1 MRWIRQ
7 FGNNIKEAFQGIARN
22 KGMSLLSVISIM
34 AVLVLF
40 GVVVLLVLNMTGI
53 VNETEKKVDKV
64 VVYLTDDASEE
75 AIQDIISKAE
85 STGYVKDVSFTSKE
99 QAWEDFSKNMELS
112 NDAYFLEGMEENP
125 LPASLTLQLSNIK
138 QAKAVANTLQ
148 SMPGVYQV
156 DYLNELIGK
165 IVQVNDW
172 VRILGVVIVAILL
185 IIAIVLIHNTI
196 KSTIANRSQE
206 IQIMKYIGASN
217 GYIRRPLLIEGLVFG
232 VVAGALALVL
242 VYLGYKGMFGMFD
255 ERLNVLMGL
264 KLIRPEDMLQDM
276 AIMFLCIGVGVGLIG
291 SSLSLK
297 RFLNV

>member
-64 VVYLTDDASEE
+64 VVYLNDDANEDSIR
-75 AIQDIISKAE
+75 AIIKKAE
-85 STGYVKDVSFTSKE
+85 GTGYVKDVSYTSKE
-99 QAWEDFSKNMELS
+99 QAWQDFSKNMELT

-125 LPASLTLQLSNIK
+125 LPASVTLQLSNIK
-138 QAKAVANTLQ
+138 QAKTVANTLQ
-148 SMPGVYQV
+148 GIPGVYQV

-165 IVQVNDW
+165 IVQINDW
-172 VRILGVVIVAILL
+172 VRILGVAVVAILL

-206 IQIMKYIGASN
+206 IQIMKYIGASD
-217 GYIRRPLLIEGLVFG
+217 GYIRRPLLIEGMFFG

-242 VYLGYKGMFGMFD
+242 VYLGYKGMFGLFD
-255 ERLNVLMGL
+255 EKLNVLMGL
-264 KLIRPEDMLQDM
+264 RLIRPTDMLKDM

-297 RFLNV
+297 RFLDV

>member
-1 MRWIRQ
+1 MRWFRQ
-7 FGNNIKEAFQGIARN
+7 FANNIKEAFQGIARN

-64 VVYLTDDASEE
+64 VVYLNDDANEDSIR
-75 AIQDIISKAE
+75 AIIKKAE
-85 STGYVKDVSFTSKE
+85 GTGYVKDVSYTTKA
-99 QAWEDFSKNMELS
+99 QAWQEFSKNMELT

-125 LPASLTLQLSNIK
+125 LPASVTLQLSNIK
-138 QAKAVANTLQ
+138 QAKTVANTLQ
-148 SMPGVYQV
+148 GMPGVYQV

-165 IVQVNDW
+165 IVQINDW
-172 VRILGVVIVAILL
+172 VRILGVAVVAILL

-206 IQIMKYIGASN
+206 IQIMKYIGASD
-217 GYIRRPLLIEGLVFG
+217 GYIRRPLLIEGMFFG

-242 VYLGYKGMFGMFD
+242 VYLGYKGMFGLFD
-255 ERLNVLMGL
+255 EKLNVLMGL
-264 KLIRPEDMLQDM
+264 RLIRPTDMLKDM

-297 RFLNV
+297 RFLDV

>member
-1 MRWIRQ
+1 MRWFRQ
-7 FGNNIKEAFQGIARN
+7 FANNIKEAFQGIARN

-99 QAWEDFSKNMELS
+99 QAWDDFSKNMELS

-148 SMPGVYQV
+148 NMPGVYQV

>member
-64 VVYLTDDASEE
+64 VVYLNDDANEDSIR
-75 AIQDIISKAE
+75 AIIKKAE
-85 STGYVKDVSFTSKE
+85 GTGYVKDVSYTSKE
-99 QAWEDFSKNMELS
+99 QAWQDFSKNMELT

-125 LPASLTLQLSNIK
+125 LPASIILQLSNIK
-138 QAKAVANTLQ
+138 QAKTVANTLQ
-148 SMPGVYQV
+148 GMPGVYQV

-165 IVQVNDW
+165 IVQINDW
-172 VRILGVVIVAILL
+172 VRILGVAVVAILL

-206 IQIMKYIGASN
+206 IQIMKYIGASD
-217 GYIRRPLLIEGLVFG
+217 GYIRRPLLIEGMFFG

-242 VYLGYKGMFGMFD
+242 VYLGYKGMFGLFD
-255 ERLNVLMGL
+255 EKLNVLMGL
-264 KLIRPEDMLQDM
+264 RLIRPSDMLKDM

-297 RFLNV
+297 RFLDV

>member
-40 GVVVLLVLNMTGI
+40 GVVVLLILNMTGI

-64 VVYLTDDASEE
+64 VVYLNDDANEDSVR
-75 AIQDIISKAE
+75 AIIKKAE
-85 STGYVKDVSFTSKE
+85 GTGYVEDVSYTSKE
-99 QAWEDFSKNMELS
+99 QAWQDFSKNMELT

-125 LPASLTLQLSNIK
+125 LPASITLQLSNIK
-138 QAKAVANTLQ
+138 QAKTVANTLQ
-148 SMPGVYQV
+148 GMPGVYQV

-172 VRILGVVIVAILL
+172 VRILGVAVVAILL
-185 IIAIVLIHNTI
+185 IIAVVLIHNTI

-206 IQIMKYIGASN
+206 IQIMKYIGASD
-217 GYIRRPLLIEGLVFG
+217 GYIRRPLLIEGMVFG
-232 VVAGALALVL
+232 IVAGALALVL
-242 VYLGYKGMFGMFD
+242 VYLGYKAMFGLFD

-264 KLIRPEDMLQDM
+264 RLIRPKDMLKDM

-297 RFLNV
+297 RFLDV

>member
-64 VVYLTDDASEE
+64 VVYLNDDANEDSIR
-75 AIQDIISKAE
+75 AIIKKAE
-85 STGYVKDVSFTSKE
+85 GTGYVKDVSYTSKE
-99 QAWEDFSKNMELS
+99 QAWQDFSKNMELT

-125 LPASLTLQLSNIK
+125 LPASITLQLSNIK
-138 QAKAVANTLQ
+138 QAKTVANTLQ
-148 SMPGVYQV
+148 GMPGVYQV

-165 IVQVNDW
+165 IVQINDW
-172 VRILGVVIVAILL
+172 VRILGVAVVAILL

-196 KSTIANRSQE
+196 KSTLANRSQE

-217 GYIRRPLLIEGLVFG
+217 GYIRRPLLIEGMVFG

-242 VYLGYKGMFGMFD
+242 VYLGYKGMFGLFD

-264 KLIRPEDMLQDM
+264 RLIRPTDMLKDM

-297 RFLNV
+297 RFLDV

>member
-1 MRWIRQ
+1 MRWFRQ
-7 FGNNIKEAFQGIARN
+7 FANNIKEAFQGIARN

-85 STGYVKDVSFTSKE
+85 STGYVKDVSFTSKD

-148 SMPGVYQV
+148 NMPGVYQV

-242 VYLGYKGMFGMFD
+242 VYVGYKGMFGMFD
-255 ERLNVLMGL
+255 EKLNVLMGL

>member
-64 VVYLTDDASEE
+64 VVYLNDNANEDSIR
-75 AIQDIISKAE
+75 AIIKKAE
-85 STGYVKDVSFTSKE
+85 GTGYVKDVSYTSKE
-99 QAWEDFSKNMELS
+99 QAWQDFSKNMELT

-125 LPASLTLQLSNIK
+125 LPASITLQLSNIK
-138 QAKAVANTLQ
+138 QAKTVANTLQ
-148 SMPGVYQV
+148 GMPGVYQV

-165 IVQVNDW
+165 IVQINDW
-172 VRILGVVIVAILL
+172 VRILGVAVVAILL

-206 IQIMKYIGASN
+206 IQIMKYIGASD
-217 GYIRRPLLIEGLVFG
+217 GYIRRPLLIEGMFFG

-242 VYLGYKGMFGMFD
+242 VYLGYKGMFGLFD
-255 ERLNVLMGL
+255 EKLNVLMGL
-264 KLIRPEDMLQDM
+264 RLIRPTDMLKDM

-297 RFLNV
+297 RFLDV

>member
-85 STGYVKDVSFTSKE
+85 STGYVKDVSFTSKD

-148 SMPGVYQV
+148 NMPGVYQV

-255 ERLNVLMGL
+255 EKLNVLMGL

>member
-1 MRWIRQ
+1 MRWFRQ
-7 FGNNIKEAFQGIARN
+7 FANNIKEAFQGIARN

-64 VVYLTDDASEE
+64 VVYLNDDANEDSIR
-75 AIQDIISKAE
+75 AIIKKAE
-85 STGYVKDVSFTSKE
+85 GTGYVKDVSYTSKE
-99 QAWEDFSKNMELS
+99 QAWQDFSKNMELT

-125 LPASLTLQLSNIK
+125 LPASVTLQLSNIK
-138 QAKAVANTLQ
+138 QAKTVANTLQ
-148 SMPGVYQV
+148 GMPGVYQV

-165 IVQVNDW
+165 IVQINDW
-172 VRILGVVIVAILL
+172 VRILGVAVVAILL

-206 IQIMKYIGASN
+206 IQIMKYIGASD
-217 GYIRRPLLIEGLVFG
+217 GYIRRPLLIEGMFFG

-242 VYLGYKGMFGMFD
+242 VYLGYKGMFGLFD
-255 ERLNVLMGL
+255 EKLNVLMGL
-264 KLIRPEDMLQDM
+264 RLIRPTDMLKDM

-297 RFLNV
+297 RFLDV

>member
-22 KGMSLLSVISIM
+22 KGMSHLSVISIM

-64 VVYLTDDASEE
+64 VVYLNDDANEDSIR
-75 AIQDIISKAE
+75 AIIKKAE
-85 STGYVKDVSFTSKE
+85 GTGYVKDVSYTTKA
-99 QAWEDFSKNMELS
+99 QAWQEFSKNMELT

-125 LPASLTLQLSNIK
+125 LPASVTLQLSNIK
-138 QAKAVANTLQ
+138 QAKTVANTLQ
-148 SMPGVYQV
+148 GMPGVYQV

-165 IVQVNDW
+165 IVQINDW
-172 VRILGVVIVAILL
+172 VRILGVAVVAILL

-206 IQIMKYIGASN
+206 IQIMKYIGASD
-217 GYIRRPLLIEGLVFG
+217 GYIRRPLLIEGMFFG

-242 VYLGYKGMFGMFD
+242 VYLGYKGMFGLFD
-255 ERLNVLMGL
+255 EKLNVLMGL
-264 KLIRPEDMLQDM
+264 RLIRPTDMLKDM

-297 RFLNV
+297 RFLDV

>member
-1 MRWIRQ
+1 MRWFRQ
-7 FGNNIKEAFQGIARN
+7 FANNIKEAFQGIARN

-99 QAWEDFSKNMELS
+99 QAWDDFSENMELS

-148 SMPGVYQV
+148 NMPGVYQV